1 MDANGAMSGEILG
14 LTSQNSSVSKSNQ
27 LQVVSFQVFFDKLRY
42 ILQIPLI
49 DQWISLSLELQP
61 VVSQTKSVHL

>member
-27 LQVVSFQVFFDKLRY
+27 LQVVSFRVFFDKLRY

>member
-1 MDANGAMSGEILG
+1 MDANGAISGEILG

-27 LQVVSFQVFFDKLRY
+27 LQVVSFRVFFDKLRY

>member
-1 MDANGAMSGEILG
+1 MDANGAMSGKFLG

-27 LQVVSFQVFFDKLRY
+27 LQVVTFQVLFDKLRY

-49 DQWISLSLELQP
+49 DQ
-61 VVSQTKSVHL
+61 